1 MKLNKLYIACGV
13 LFFGAAALTGCSDDE
28 VYDVDGSNNNLIYID
43 QSVAKVTECTVYHT
57 PVGSYGDITANVK
70 TKLQYAS
77 ADSITISAAPDTS
90 MVSVYNKEY
99 HAAATTVPAD
109 VLAAIQL
116 EKTGVAAGANV
127 ASEPLRVTIPAEVCA
142 RLSEPEYVVP
152 LRLSA
157 VKEGTLDTDRP
168 VVASEEMG
176 VYYLAIH
183 TTNDMVYLSGSNSAK
198 CAIVRT
204 PVGIFGEVKADY
216 NVGLHFQLDSD
227 VKVSATVDNS
237 LIDAYNA
244 EHNKNYKALPANV
257 AGAIEVTAATVAAGE
272 VNGSMH
278 VALPTDL
285 GQTLTEAGYVAP
297 LRLVAEYANGTKV
310 TLDSQVAYLVVT
322 TEESLI
328 QDEPTA
334 MLGTAVSDISAWKCI
349 SAVNYN
355 KDELTLST
363 WKFSQM
369 NIDNASFVVDFGA
382 VHKVGAFKLSCSP
395 GKSFRFYLSEDNTNW
410 VDLGDVNGK
419 DTYYEDWSNLWY
431 VLYGAVK
438 ARYVKVEQ
446 TLDSSHWGWSYGN
459 YSWGASY
466 VSTTWG
472 LTFAD

>member
-127 ASEPLRVTIPAEVCA
+127 ASEPLRVTIPAEACA

-183 TTNDMVYLSGSNSAK
+183 STNDMVYLSGSNSVN
-198 CAIVRT
+198 CGIVRT
-204 PVGIFGEVKADY
+204 PVGIFGEVKADF
-216 NVGLHFQLDSD
+216 NVGLHFQLDSE

-244 EHNKNYKALPANV
+244 EHGKSYKALPANV
-257 AGAIEVTAATVAAGE
+257 AGAIEVTPVTVAAGE

-278 VALPTDL
+278 VALPTEL

-328 QDEPTA
+328 QDKPTA
-334 MLGTAVSDISAWKCI
+334 LLGTAVSDISTWKCI
-349 SAVNYN
+349 AAVNYN
-355 KDELTLST
+355 KDELKLST

-382 VHKVGAFKLSCSP
+382 VHKVGAFKMKCNP
-395 GKSFRFYLSEDNTNW
+395 GKSYRFYLSEDNAKW
-410 VDLGDVNGK
+410 VDLGDVEGK
-419 DTYYEDWSNLWY
+419 GTYSENWSSKWY
-431 VLYGAVK
+431 VLYGAVN

-446 TLDSSHWGWSYGN
+446 QLDPNHWGWGYGN
-459 YSWGASY
+459 FSWGASY
-466 VSTTWG
+466 VSSTWG

>member
-28 VYDVDGSNNNLIYID
+28 VYDVNGSNNNLIYVD
-43 QSVAKVTECTVYHT
+43 QSIAKVTECTVYHT

-77 ADSITISAAPDTS
+77 ADSITISAVPDTS

-99 HAAATTVPAD
+99 HGAATTVPAD

-127 ASEPLRVTIPAEVCA
+127 ASEPLRVTIPAEACA
-142 RLSEPEYVVP
+142 RLSEPEYVLP
-152 LRLSA
+152 LRLTA

-168 VVASEEMG
+168 VVPSEEMG
-176 VYYLAIH
+176 VYYLVIH
-183 TTNDMVYLSGSNSAK
+183 TSNDMVYLSDSNSAK
-198 CAIVRT
+198 CKIVRT
-204 PVGIFGEVKADY
+204 PVGVFGEVKADY
-216 NVGLHFQLDSD
+216 NVGLRFQLDSQ

-244 EHNKNYKALPANV
+244 EHGNSYKALPANV
-257 AGAIEVTAATVAAGE
+257 AGALEVTAATVAAGE
-272 VNGSMH
+272 VNGSLH

-285 GQTLTEAGYVAP
+285 AQTLTEPGYVAP

-328 QDEPTA
+328 QDNPTA
-334 MLGTAVSDISAWKCI
+334 MLGTAVSDISAWTCI

-355 KDELTLST
+355 KDELKLST
-363 WKFSQM
+363 WKFSQLR
-369 NIDNASFVVDFGA
+369 IDNASFVVDFGA
-382 VHKVGAFKLSCSP
+382 VHKVGSFKLSCSP
-395 GKSFRFYLSEDNTNW
+395 GKSFRFYLSEDNAKW
-410 VDLGDVNGK
+410 VDLGDVEGK
-419 DTYYEDWSNLWY
+419 GTYSESRNSQWY
-431 VLYGAVK
+431 VLYGAVN
-438 ARYVKVEQ
+438 ARYVKVVQ
-446 TLDSSHWGWSYGN
+446 TLDPGFWGWGYGN
-459 YSWGASY
+459 YGWGASY

-472 LTFAD
+472 VAFAD

>member
-419 DTYYEDWSNLWY
+419 DTYYEDWSNQWY

>member
-127 ASEPLRVTIPAEVCA
+127 ASEPLRVTIPAEACA

-183 TTNDMVYLSGSNSAK
+183 STNDMVYLSGSNSVN
-198 CAIVRT
+198 CGIVRT
-204 PVGIFGEVKADY
+204 PVGIFGEVKADF
-216 NVGLHFQLDSD
+216 NVGLHFQLDSE

-272 VNGSMH
+272 VNGSLH

-285 GQTLTEAGYVAP
+285 GRTLTEAGYVAP

-334 MLGTAVSDISAWKCI
+334 LLGTAVSDISAWKCI

-355 KDELTLST
+355 KDELKLST

-382 VHKVGAFKLSCSP
+382 VHKVGAFKYSCTP
-395 GKSFRFYLSEDNTNW
+395 GKSFRFYLSEDNANW

-419 DTYYEDWSNLWY
+419 DTYYEDWSNQWY

-446 TLDSSHWGWSYGN
+446 TLDASHWGWGYGN

-466 VSTTWG
+466 VSTTWA

>member
-13 LFFGAAALTGCSDDE
+13 LFLGAATLTGCSDDE
-28 VYDVDGSNNNLIYID
+28 AYDVDGSNNNLIYID

-99 HAAATTVPAD
+99 HGAATTVPAD

-127 ASEPLRVTIPAEVCA
+127 ASEPLRVTIPAEACA

-183 TTNDMVYLSGSNSAK
+183 TTHDMVYLSGSNSAK

-204 PVGIFGEVKADY
+204 PVGVFGEVKADY
-216 NVGLHFQLDSD
+216 NVGLHFQLDSE

-272 VNGSMH
+272 VNGSLH

-285 GQTLTEAGYVAP
+285 GRTLTEAGYVAP

-395 GKSFRFYLSEDNTNW
+395 GKSFRFYLSEDNANW

-419 DTYYEDWSNLWY
+419 DTYYEDWSNQWY

>member
-127 ASEPLRVTIPAEVCA
+127 ASEPLRVTIPAEACA

-183 TTNDMVYLSGSNSAK
+183 STNDMVYLSGSNSAK

-204 PVGIFGEVKADY
+204 PVGVFGEVKADY
-216 NVGLHFQLDSD
+216 NVGLHFQLDSE

-272 VNGSMH
+272 VNGSLH

-285 GQTLTEAGYVAP
+285 GRTLTEAGYVAP

-355 KDELTLST
+355 KDELKLST

-382 VHKVGAFKLSCSP
+382 AYTRWAPSSTIVLPASP
-395 GKSFRFYLSEDNTNW
+395 S
-410 VDLGDVNGK
+410 
-419 DTYYEDWSNLWY
+419 
-431 VLYGAVK
+431 
-438 ARYVKVEQ
+438 
-446 TLDSSHWGWSYGN
+446 
-459 YSWGASY
+459 ASI
-466 VSTTWG
+466 
-472 LTFAD
+472 

>member
-13 LFFGAAALTGCSDDE
+13 LFLGAATLTGCSDDE
-28 VYDVDGSNNNLIYID
+28 AYDVDGSNNNLIYVD

-57 PVGSYGDITANVK
+57 PVGSFGDITANVK
-70 TKLQYAS
+70 ARLQYAS
-77 ADSITISAAPDTS
+77 ADSITISAAPDTT

-99 HAAATTVPAD
+99 NGVATTVPAE

-116 EKTGVAAGANV
+116 EKTGVSAGANV
-127 ASEPLRVTIPAEVCA
+127 ASEPLKVTIPAEACA
-142 RLSEPEYVVP
+142 RLTEPEYVVP
-152 LRLSA
+152 LRLTA

-176 VYYLAIH
+176 VYYVAIH

-204 PVGIFGEVKADY
+204 PVGVFGEVKADY
-216 NVGLHFQLDSD
+216 NVGLHFALDTD

-237 LIDAYNA
+237 LVDVYNT
-244 EHNKNYKALPANV
+244 
-257 AGAIEVTAATVAAGE
+257 EVTAATVAAG
-272 VNGSMH
+272 NQAAQLH
-278 VALPTDL
+278 VELPAEL

-328 QDEPTA
+328 QDKPTA
-334 MLGTAVSDISAWKCI
+334 LLGTAVSDISAWKCI

-355 KDELTLST
+355 KDELKLST

-382 VHKVGAFKLSCSP
+382 VHKVGAFKYSCTP
-395 GKSFRFYLSEDNTNW
+395 GKSFRFYLSEDNANW

-419 DTYYEDWSNLWY
+419 DTYYEDWSNQWY

-446 TLDSSHWGWSYGN
+446 TLDASHWGWGYGN

-466 VSTTWG
+466 VSTTWA

>member
-127 ASEPLRVTIPAEVCA
+127 ASEPLRVTIPAEACA

-204 PVGIFGEVKADY
+204 PVGVFGEVKADY
-216 NVGLHFQLDSD
+216 NVGLHFQLDSE

-272 VNGSMH
+272 VNGSLH

-285 GQTLTEAGYVAP
+285 GRTLTEAGYVAP

-419 DTYYEDWSNLWY
+419 DTYYEDWSNQWY

>member
-28 VYDVDGSNNNLIYID
+28 VYDVDGSNNNLIYVD
-43 QSVAKVTECTVYHT
+43 QSIAKVTECTVYHT
-57 PVGSYGDITANVK
+57 PVGSFGDITANVK
-70 TKLQYAS
+70 ARLQYAS
-77 ADSITISAAPDTS
+77 ADSVTISAAPDTT
-90 MVSVYNKEY
+90 MVSEYNKEY
-99 HAAATTVPAD
+99 NGVATTVPAD

-116 EKTGVAAGANV
+116 EKTGISAGANV
-127 ASEPLRVTIPAEVCA
+127 ASEPLRVTIPAEACA

-183 TTNDMVYLSGSNSAK
+183 TTHDMVYLSGSNSAK

-204 PVGIFGEVKADY
+204 PVGVFGEVQADY
-216 NVGLHFQLDSD
+216 NVGLHFQLDSE

-272 VNGSMH
+272 VNGNIH
-278 VALPTDL
+278 VALPTEL
-285 GQTLTEAGYVAP
+285 GRTLTEAGYVAP

-322 TEESLI
+322 NEESLI
-328 QDEPTA
+328 QNEPTA
-334 MLGTAVSDISAWKCI
+334 LLGTAVSDISAWKCI

-355 KDELTLST
+355 KDELTLSK
-363 WKFSQM
+363 WKFSQF

-382 VHKVGAFKLSCSP
+382 VHKVGSFKLTCTP
-395 GKSFRFYLSEDNTNW
+395 GTSFRFYLSEDNAKW
-410 VDLGDVNGK
+410 VDLGDVEGK
-419 DTYYEDWSNLWY
+419 GTYNESRNSKWY
-431 VLYGAVK
+431 VLYGAVN
-438 ARYVKVEQ
+438 ARYVKVVQ
-446 TLDSSHWGWSYGN
+446 TLDPNHWGWSYGN
-459 YSWGASY
+459 YGWGASY
-466 VSTTWG
+466 VSTSWG
-472 LTFAD
+472 VAFAD

>member
-13 LFFGAAALTGCSDDE
+13 LFLGAATLTGCSDDE
-28 VYDVDGSNNNLIYID
+28 AYDVDGSNNNLIYID

-77 ADSITISAAPDTS
+77 ADSITISAVPDTS

-127 ASEPLRVTIPAEVCA
+127 ASEPLRVTIPAEACA

-183 TTNDMVYLSGSNSAK
+183 STNDMVYLSGSNSVN
-198 CAIVRT
+198 CGIVRT
-204 PVGIFGEVKADY
+204 PVGIFGEVKADF
-216 NVGLHFQLDSD
+216 NVGLHFQLDSE

-244 EHNKNYKALPANV
+244 EHGKSYKALPANV

-272 VNGSMH
+272 VNGSLH

-285 GQTLTEAGYVAP
+285 GRTLTEAGYVAP

-419 DTYYEDWSNLWY
+419 DTYYEDWSNQWY

-446 TLDSSHWGWSYGN
+446 TLDASHWGWGYGN

-472 LTFAD
+472 LTFVD